1 MTFAVV
7 IANSV
12 TRGSSRNFSERT
24 STRLAIQRRAS
35 QANNPRMSRE
45 PSDLPALKNPEKVTW
60 VTKLSIV
67 SSLKIHLNQWSH
79 KSEFEDISDPAAI
92 TNSYDLHKFKG
103 YFQSWHHL
111 CFFLDRRPSGVKKKT
126 VQSGLSGNRQNWMNG
141 SSRIKSN
148 LMNHE
153 T

>member
-12 TRGSSRNFSERT
+12 TSGSSLNFSERT
-24 STRLAIQRRAS
+24 STRLAIQRRVS
-35 QANNPRMSRE
+35 QAHNPRMSRE

-67 SSLKIHLNQWSH
+67 FDLKIHLHQWSH
-79 KSEFEDISDPAAI
+79 KSEFEDISDAAAI
-92 TNSYDLHKFKG
+92 TSSHYLHKFKRLLSKLASLMLVSR
-103 YFQSWHHL
+103 QTPIR
-111 CFFLDRRPSGVKKKT
+111 CQKKT
-126 VQSGLSGNRQNWMNG
+126 VQSGLCGNRQSRMNG

-148 LMNHE
+148 WMNHE